1 MLWVNRREALTLWID
16 LVESPPVR
24 KPARKISRH
33 ALWRV
38 LGLGLLLVLA
48 CGLLVAGPAHGLFH
62 GDEHGSEDGLGCDAC
77 AMVVSSPSAALVI
90 EDAREL
96 WFAPPSAGA
105 CSLRDQRLRGA
116 VAPRGPPA
124 RG

>member
-1 MLWVNRREALTLWID
+1 MGD
-16 LVESPPVR
+16 SVESLPVR
-24 KPARKISRH
+24 IPSRKYSGR

-62 GDEHGSEDGLGCDAC
+62 GDEHGSEDGRGCDAC
-77 AMVVSSPSAALVI
+77 AMVVSGSSAALVI

-96 WFAPPSAGA
+96 RLAPPSTGA